1 MDEKIA
7 LENGDNKYFIAII
20 YKQSLIFESK
30 NETIRINLNQSIII
44 IAMLPKNK
52 DLVCI
57 KLL

>member
-30 NETIRINLNQSIII
+30 NEPIRINLNQSIII

>member
-30 NETIRINLNQSIII
+30 NEPIRINLN
-44 IAMLPKNK
+44 
-52 DLVCI
+52 
-57 KLL
+57 